1 MSSIIEQQFRE
12 HFRAKWSLWAAV
24 GAGCLVGVS
33 GLLLMQRLSLRV
45 DHSVCISSSG
55 AGANVSKELAS
66 LHSTLKELRQEIQE
80 LRSKPPL
87 RSALRTPTVKFESNN
102 VTDDESSL
110 LQNEENTASNSTDYF
125 SARASGSTT
134 VTDYFSA
141 ISSDEDEEFFELPP
155 ENCQTS
161 SIHSDID
168 GTLLS
173 HHGNHSKSKSSEL
186 EDYISHA
193 ERLSLEIQK
202 LTEKEESEEERLQRL
217 EVVHLFET
225 VDGYMEGQADFQKK
239 AYELLIEKDEPPLC
253 DNGEFLWRLCKSTYL
268 MAVAMGL
275 KGDQAKKQ
283 ELIFRAVD
291 HGERAIKNDDNSSEA
306 HKWFAIALGSRGEYL
321 GIKEKILDGFE
332 FKKHIDKASEL
343 APQDH
348 TIQHLLGRFC
358 YEVAELSWWERKMAA
373 TLFADPPVATMEE
386 AREHFV
392 AAETLKPDGW
402 IENRQFLAK
411 CNINLQDYGT
421 AINWLDKAIELPV
434 KNPDDEQAQK
444 EVEELLKQYEQYRE
458 R

>member
-1 MSSIIEQQFRE
+1 MSSLIEQHFRE
-12 HFRAKWSLWAAV
+12 QFRAKWSLWAAV

-45 DHSVCISSSG
+45 DHSVCIGSSG
-55 AGANVSKELAS
+55 AATSVSKELAS

-80 LRSKPPL
+80 LKSKPAL
-87 RSALRTPTVKFESNN
+87 RSALRVPTVTFERP
-102 VTDDESSL
+102 VHD
-110 LQNEENTASNSTDYF
+110 ENTNKLVEYGGDTPSSNDYF
-125 SARASGSTT
+125 STRSSGSNT

-141 ISSDEDEEFFELPP
+141 ISSDDDEEFFELPS
-155 ENCQTS
+155 EKNEGIS
-161 SIHSDID
+161 
-168 GTLLS
+168 GA
-173 HHGNHSKSKSSEL
+173 SSETDTLINQNGHALKPKSGDL

-202 LTEKEESEEERLQRL
+202 LREHEETEEERKQRQDIL
-217 EVVHLFET
+217 HLFET
-225 VDGYMEGQADFQKK
+225 VDGHMEGQAELQKR
-239 AYELLIEKDEPPLC
+239 AYEMLTEKDNQPLC
-253 DNGEFLWRLCKSTYL
+253 ENGEFLWRLCKSTYL
-268 MAVAMGL
+268 MAVAVGL

-283 ELIFRAVD
+283 ELIFLAVD
-291 HGERAIKNDDNSSEA
+291 HGERAIHKDDNSSEA

-348 TIQHLLGRFC
+348 TIHHLLGRFC

-386 AREHFV
+386 ARGHFT

-411 CNINLQDYGT
+411 CCINLQAYSIHT
-421 AINWLDKAIELPV
+421 ETF
-434 KNPDDEQAQK
+434 
-444 EVEELLKQYEQYRE
+444 LLHIPCHRSILLLL
-458 R
+458 

>member
-1 MSSIIEQQFRE
+1 M
-12 HFRAKWSLWAAV
+12 
-24 GAGCLVGVS
+24 
-33 GLLLMQRLSLRV
+33 
-45 DHSVCISSSG
+45 
-55 AGANVSKELAS
+55 
-66 LHSTLKELRQEIQE
+66 
-80 LRSKPPL
+80 
-87 RSALRTPTVKFESNN
+87 
-102 VTDDESSL
+102 
-110 LQNEENTASNSTDYF
+110 
-125 SARASGSTT
+125 TT
-134 VTDYFSA
+134 KN
-141 ISSDEDEEFFELPP
+141 FFELPP
-155 ENCQTS
+155 ENCQQSLSRSIENGLPASQHDTHAKPKTS
-161 SIHSDID
+161 D
-168 GTLLS
+168 
-173 HHGNHSKSKSSEL
+173 L

-202 LTEKEESEEERLQRL
+202 LTEKEETEEERIRRQDTI
-217 EVVHLFET
+217 HLFEN
-225 VDGYMEGQADFQKK
+225 VDGYMEGQAELQKK
-239 AYELLIEKDEPPLC
+239 AYEILTEKDEPPLC

-268 MAVAMGL
+268 MAVALGL
-275 KGDQAKKQ
+275 KGDQTQKQ

-291 HGERAIKNDDNSSEA
+291 HGERAIRRDENSSEA

-386 AREHFV
+386 AREHFI

-411 CNINLQDYGT
+411 CSINLQEYGT
-421 AINWLDKAIELPV
+421 ALNWLDKAIELPV
-434 KNPDDEQAQK
+434 KP
-444 EVEELLKQYEQYRE
+444 R